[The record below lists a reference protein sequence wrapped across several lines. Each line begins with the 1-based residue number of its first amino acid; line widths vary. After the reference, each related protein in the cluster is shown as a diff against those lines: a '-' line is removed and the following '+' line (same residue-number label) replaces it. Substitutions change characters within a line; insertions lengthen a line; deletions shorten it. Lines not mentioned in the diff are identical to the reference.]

1 MSQITARWLNCL
13 YSSQFVSLSANLCLT
28 KLWQLRFLGVV
39 VVVAAA
45 TAAAAA
51 AYN

>member
-1 MSQITARWLNCL
+1 LLFQPQPKPLGSVMTMG
-13 YSSQFVSLSANLCLT
+13 YESS
-28 KLWQLRFLGVV
+28 V

-51 AYN
+51 AL